1 MSRLFTDEELQEMII
16 PSSTRIRDA
25 FKSGDKETAKKL
37 WDKMVDDYIY
47 AFELRVDWD
56 KAFTNYIYNHLG
68 GNALYEVWRYRG
80 WTEEQIAPM
89 KITEER
95 RKKGMD
101 LIDGNDYDALDKF
114 MEREYFLFRHS
125 HDKR

>member
-68 GNALYEVWRYRG
+68 GDALYEVWRYRG